1 MELGTLLPDFLE
13 KEKKN
18 LMRRHSR
25 FDLDDDEY
33 ISIFDDDDD
42 KVKTLNDNKPA
53 LIELFKTTNGRCL
66 VSAVVAIVLTFPLF
80 LYVLDSQ
87 REAVQQENNRVL
99 TATQIDTSE
108 QFKWAIDTKTGN
120 VILNDY
126 VHAPQGKT
134 ASVDGVTLKGNS
146 ALYISWQKEEYTMH
160 TRTVTYSCGK
170 NQTCTRVETYWTW
183 DSAGSNENRL
193 DSVMFK
199 GQLLPE
205 SWFEDQVQQVDTEK
219 ELSISKDSRF
229 AGKTNDGSYIYDD
242 SDTRYYFNAVGGG
255 YKGTIVLSTAG
266 DKVSKVSNFS
276 KNETIEEYKEYYSS
290 NARAYTIPVI
300 MEILLVG
307 IILFIS
313 WFCSDLSEEFRES
326 LERGY

>member
-1 MELGTLLPDFLE
+1 MKLGTLSLDFLE
-13 KEKKN
+13 KEKN
-18 LMRRHSR
+18 NPMRRHSR

-42 KVKTLNDNKPA
+42 SVKTPNNKPA

-66 VSAVVAIVLTFPLF
+66 VSVVVTIVLTFPLF

-99 TATQIDTSE
+99 TATQIDTPE
-108 QFKWAIDTKTGN
+108 QFKWAVDTKTGN

-146 ALYISWQKEEYTMH
+146 ALFISWSKEEYTMH
-160 TRTVTYSCGK
+160 TRTVTYSCGENK
-170 NQTCTRVETYWTW
+170 TCTRTETYWTW
-183 DSAGSNENRL
+183 DSVGSNEDRL

-205 SWFEDQVQQVDTEK
+205 SWFEDQMQQLDPETE
-219 ELSISKDSRF
+219 LTISKDSKF
-229 AGKTNDGSYIYDD
+229 AGKEMDSSYIYDG
-242 SDTRYYFNAVGGG
+242 SNTRYYFNAVGGG
-255 YKGTIVLSTAG
+255 YKGTIVLSTSG

-276 KNETIEEYKEYYSS
+276 KNETIEGYREYYSS
-290 NARAYTIPVI
+290 DARAYTIPVI
-300 MEILLVG
+300 MEILLVAA
-307 IILFIS
+307 ILFIS
-313 WFCSDLSEEFRES
+313 WFCSDLAEGFRES
-326 LERGY
+326 LARR